1 MHMCFSLLLRKTF
14 SWMLE
19 WRDISIVFLWK
30 LVLLKLRNK
39 AKHLLLT
46 IINEMAHRVER
57 YIFCFLPSGGTK
69 NISSH
74 SLTGKTKLI
83 KMYLQNVPL
92 KKLGSNNTYFKSC
105 MNFQLVL
112 IDFIKGSKCVT
123 QAKHTH
129 TRVIL
134 LHFPVQKS
142 YYPVKPKPSHSL
154 HIVH

>member
-14 SWMLE
+14 SWILE

-83 KMYLQNVPL
+83 KMYLQNVPF

-105 MNFQLVL
+105 MNFQLFNSLILLKDLNVL
-112 IDFIKGSKCVT
+112 PKPNT
-123 QAKHTH
+123 HTH
-129 TRVIL
+129 VCVCASKIL
-134 LHFPVQKS
+134 SCYIFRSKS
-142 YYPVKPKPSHSL
+142 HT
-154 HIVH
+154 IR